1 MQNFDHAMSKNAP
14 NIIFKTGIN
23 FNILN
28 WEFSC
33 VEKLSENHEFIAI
46 KKIRGMR

>member
-14 NIIFKTGIN
+14 NIMFKTGIN

-33 VEKLSENHEFIAI
+33 VEKLSENHEFIPI

>member
-1 MQNFDHAMSKNAP
+1 MQNFDHAMNKNAP

-33 VEKLSENHEFIAI
+33 GDKLSENHEFIAI
-46 KKIRGMR
+46 KKIRGKR